1 MIKLENISKTFK
13 FGENEIYALK
23 NINLTIQKGEFV
35 AIIGQSGSGKSTLM
49 NILGALDT
57 PSSGSYFI
65 DGREISRFDLD
76 ELAMLRSKKFG
87 FVFQRYNLIST
98 LNSMQN
104 VALSA
109 VYAGVEKSVREAKA
123 NEILSDLGLGDK
135 TQNLPNKL
143 SGGQQQRVSIARA
156 LINGGE
162 IILADE
168 PTGALDSKS
177 GIKVMEIIKNL
188 HEKGHTII
196 LVTHDPNIAKWANR
210 IIEIKD
216 GKILSDTKKS
226 ELKFELKEQNL
237 PQKREISANFDRFK
251 ESFKM
256 SISSIFAHK
265 LRSILTM
272 LGIIIGVM
280 SVICV
285 IALGKGSQEQIMS
298 SIKRIGTNTIEIFPG
313 SGFGD
318 MRSGRIKTLTRDD
331 ASYLA
336 KQNFLDY
343 STPNTNT
350 SGVITYANKNI
361 NGSLRGGGKDS
372 LAVNGITLQSGR
384 TFSADDIENS
394 RAVVIIDQN
403 AKNELFADE
412 NPIGKTIFF
421 NRRPLSIIGVA
432 APNDV
437 FGSSENV
444 RIYAPYTSVINNI
457 TGDRYIHS
465 ITVKVKDDIDSQAA
479 EERVKKLLSQKH
491 GKSDFFTFNSDTI
504 KQTVE
509 STTQTMQLLIAS
521 IAAISL
527 IVGGIGVM
535 NIMLVSV
542 TERTKEIGIRMAIGA
557 RKSDILQQFLIEAV
571 LLCVL
576 SGIIG
581 VILAFFAGEI
591 FNWLNLDF
599 VMRFSV
605 APVVLSI
612 VASSAIGIIFGYIP
626 ALQASK
632 LNPIDAIIKMKF
644 HRKE

>member
-1 MIKLENISKTFK
+1 MIKLENVSKTFQ
-13 FGENEIYALK
+13 FGENEICALK
-23 NINLTIQKGEFV
+23 DINLTIQKGEFV
-35 AIIGQSGSGKSTLM
+35 AIMGQSGSGKSTLM
-49 NILGALDT
+49 NILSALDT

-109 VYAGVEKSVREAKA
+109 VYAGVGKSVREAKA

-196 LVTHDPNIAKWANR
+196 LVTHDSNIAKCANR

-216 GKILSDTKKS
+216 GEILTDTKKS

-432 APNDV
+432 APNDA

-557 RKSDILQQFLIEAV
+557 RKSDIMQQFLIEAV

-612 VASSAIGIIFGYIP
+612 VASSVIGIIFGYIP

-632 LNPIDAIIKMKF
+632 LNPIDALLQ
-644 HRKE
+644 E

>member
-1 MIKLENISKTFK
+1 MIKLENVSKTFQ
-13 FGENEIYALK
+13 FGENEICALK

-35 AIIGQSGSGKSTLM
+35 AIMGQSGSGKSTLM

-76 ELAMLRSKKFG
+76 ELAILRSKKFG

-196 LVTHDPNIAKWANR
+196 LVTHDSNIAEWANR
-210 IIEIKD
+210 VIEIKD
-216 GKILSDTKKS
+216 GEILSDTKKS

-237 PQKREISANFDRFK
+237 PQKREFSANFDRFK

-432 APNDV
+432 APSDA
-437 FGSSENV
+437 FGISENV

-465 ITVKVKDDIDSQAA
+465 ITVKVKDDIDTQLA
-479 EERVKKLLSQKH
+479 EERVKSALSQKH

-504 KQTVE
+504 KQTIE

-557 RKSDILQQFLIEAV
+557 RKSDIMQQFLIEAV

-605 APVVLSI
+605 APVVLSL

-626 ALQASK
+626 ALRASK
-632 LNPIDAIIKMKF
+632 LNPIDALLQ
-644 HRKE
+644 E

>member
-196 LVTHDPNIAKWANR
+196 LVTHDSNIAEWANR

-216 GKILSDTKKS
+216 GEILTDTKKS

-237 PQKREISANFDRFK
+237 PQKREFSANFDRFK

-432 APNDV
+432 APNDA

-557 RKSDILQQFLIEAV
+557 RKSDIMQQFLIEAV

-632 LNPIDAIIKMKF
+632 LNPIDALLQ
-644 HRKE
+644 E

>member
-432 APNDV
+432 APNDA

-599 VMRFSV
+599 VMMFSV

-632 LNPIDAIIKMKF
+632 LNPIDALLQ
-644 HRKE
+644 E

>member
-196 LVTHDPNIAKWANR
+196 LVTHDSNIAEWANR

-216 GKILSDTKKS
+216 GKVLSDTKKS

-237 PQKREISANFDRFK
+237 PQKREFSANFDRFK

-432 APNDV
+432 APNDA

-557 RKSDILQQFLIEAV
+557 RKSDIMQQFLIEAV

-605 APVVLSI
+605 APVVLSL
-612 VASSAIGIIFGYIP
+612 VASSVIGIIFGYIP

-632 LNPIDAIIKMKF
+632 LNPIDALLQ
-644 HRKE
+644 E

>member
-1 MIKLENISKTFK
+1 MIKLENVSKTFQ
-13 FGENEIYALK
+13 FGENEICALK
-23 NINLTIQKGEFV
+23 DINLTIQKGEFV
-35 AIIGQSGSGKSTLM
+35 AIMGQSGSGKSTLM
-49 NILGALDT
+49 NILSALDT

-196 LVTHDPNIAKWANR
+196 LVTHDSNIAKWANR

-216 GKILSDTKKS
+216 GEILTDTKKS

-432 APNDV
+432 APNDA

-557 RKSDILQQFLIEAV
+557 RKSDIMQQFLIEAV

-605 APVVLSI
+605 APVVLSL

-632 LNPIDAIIKMKF
+632 LNPIDALLQ
-644 HRKE
+644 E

>member
-196 LVTHDPNIAKWANR
+196 LVTHDPNIAEWANR

-237 PQKREISANFDRFK
+237 PQKREFSANFDRFK

-557 RKSDILQQFLIEAV
+557 RKSDIMQQFLIEAV

-605 APVVLSI
+605 APVVLSL

-626 ALQASK
+626 ALRASK
-632 LNPIDAIIKMKF
+632 LNPIDALLQ
-644 HRKE
+644 E

>member
-237 PQKREISANFDRFK
+237 PQKREFSANFDRFK

-350 SGVITYANKNI
+350 SGVMTYANKNI
-361 NGSLRGGGKDS
+361 NASLRGGGKYS

-432 APNDV
+432 APNDA

-465 ITVKVKDDIDSQAA
+465 ITVKVKDDIDSQVA
-479 EERVKKLLSQKH
+479 EGRVKKLLSQKH

-557 RKSDILQQFLIEAV
+557 RKSDIMQQFLIEAV

-605 APVVLSI
+605 APVVLSL
-612 VASSAIGIIFGYIP
+612 VASSVIGIIFGYIP

-632 LNPIDAIIKMKF
+632 LNPIDALLQ
-644 HRKE
+644 E

>member
-177 GIKVMEIIKNL
+177 GIKVMEIITNL

-196 LVTHDPNIAKWANR
+196 LVTHDSNIAEWANR

-216 GKILSDTKKS
+216 GEILTDTKKS

-237 PQKREISANFDRFK
+237 FQKREFSANFDRFK

-432 APNDV
+432 APNDA

-612 VASSAIGIIFGYIP
+612 VASSAIGIIFGNIP

-632 LNPIDAIIKMKF
+632 LNPIDALLQ
-644 HRKE
+644 E

>member
-1 MIKLENISKTFK
+1 MIKLENVSKTFK
-13 FGENEIYALK
+13 FGENEICALK

-35 AIIGQSGSGKSTLM
+35 AIMGQSGSGKSTLM

-196 LVTHDPNIAKWANR
+196 LVTHDSNIAEWANR
-210 IIEIKD
+210 VIEIKD
-216 GKILSDTKKS
+216 GEILTDTKKS

-237 PQKREISANFDRFK
+237 PQKREFSANFDRFK

-432 APNDV
+432 APNDA
-437 FGSSENV
+437 FGISENV

-465 ITVKVKDDIDSQAA
+465 ITVKVKDDIDTQVA
-479 EERVKKLLSQKH
+479 EERVKSALSQKH

-504 KQTVE
+504 KQTIE

-557 RKSDILQQFLIEAV
+557 RKSDIMQQFLIEAV

-576 SGIIG
+576 SGVIG

-605 APVVLSI
+605 APVVLSL
-612 VASSAIGIIFGYIP
+612 VASSVIGIIFGYIP
-626 ALQASK
+626 ALRASK
-632 LNPIDAIIKMKF
+632 LNPIDALLQ
-644 HRKE
+644 E

>member
-237 PQKREISANFDRFK
+237 PQKREFSANFDRFK

-394 RAVVIIDQN
+394 RAVAIIDQN

-432 APNDV
+432 APNDA

-591 FNWLNLDF
+591 FNSLNLDF

-605 APVVLSI
+605 APVVLSL
-612 VASSAIGIIFGYIP
+612 VASSVIGIIFGYIP
-626 ALQASK
+626 ALRASK
-632 LNPIDAIIKMKF
+632 LNPIDALLQ
-644 HRKE
+644 E

>member
-196 LVTHDPNIAKWANR
+196 LVTHDSNIAKWANR

-216 GKILSDTKKS
+216 GEILTDTKKS

-432 APNDV
+432 APNDA

-605 APVVLSI
+605 APVVLSL

-632 LNPIDAIIKMKF
+632 LNPIDALLQ
-644 HRKE
+644 E

>member
-237 PQKREISANFDRFK
+237 PQKREFSANFDRFK

-280 SVICV
+280 SVICM

-394 RAVVIIDQN
+394 RAVAIIDQN

-432 APNDV
+432 APNDA

-591 FNWLNLDF
+591 FNSLNLDF

-605 APVVLSI
+605 APVVLSL
-612 VASSAIGIIFGYIP
+612 VASSVIGIIFGYIP
-626 ALQASK
+626 ALRASK
-632 LNPIDAIIKMKF
+632 LNPIDALLQ
-644 HRKE
+644 E

>member
-123 NEILSDLGLGDK
+123 NEILSDLGLGNK

-196 LVTHDPNIAKWANR
+196 LVTHDSSIAEWANR

-216 GKILSDTKKS
+216 GEILTDTKKS

-237 PQKREISANFDRFK
+237 PQKREFSANFDRFK

-318 MRSGRIKTLTRDD
+318 MRSGCIKTLTRDD

-394 RAVVIIDQN
+394 RAVAIIDQN

-432 APNDV
+432 APNDA

-591 FNWLNLDF
+591 FNSLNLDF

-605 APVVLSI
+605 APVVLSL
-612 VASSAIGIIFGYIP
+612 VASSVIGIIFGYIP
-626 ALQASK
+626 ALRASK
-632 LNPIDAIIKMKF
+632 LNPIDALLQ
-644 HRKE
+644 E

>member
-1 MIKLENISKTFK
+1 MIKLENVSKTFQ
-13 FGENEIYALK
+13 FGENEICALK
-23 NINLTIQKGEFV
+23 NVNLTIQKGEFV
-35 AIIGQSGSGKSTLM
+35 AIMGQSGSGKSTLM

-76 ELAMLRSKKFG
+76 ELAKLRSKKFG

-109 VYAGVEKSVREAKA
+109 VYAGVGKSVREAKA

-196 LVTHDPNIAKWANR
+196 LVTHDSNIAKWANR

-216 GKILSDTKKS
+216 GEILTDTKKS

-432 APNDV
+432 APNDA

-465 ITVKVKDDIDSQAA
+465 ITVKVKDDIDSQVA

-504 KQTVE
+504 KQTIE

-557 RKSDILQQFLIEAV
+557 RKSDIMQQFLIEAV

-605 APVVLSI
+605 APVVLSL

-626 ALQASK
+626 ALRASK
-632 LNPIDAIIKMKF
+632 LNPIDALLQ
-644 HRKE
+644 E

>member
-1 MIKLENISKTFK
+1 MIKLENISKTFQ
-13 FGENEIYALK
+13 FGENEICALK

-35 AIIGQSGSGKSTLM
+35 AIMGQSGSGKSTLM

-196 LVTHDPNIAKWANR
+196 LVTHDSSIAGWANR
-210 IIEIKD
+210 VIEIKD

-237 PQKREISANFDRFK
+237 PQKREFSANFDRFK

-432 APNDV
+432 APNDA

-504 KQTVE
+504 KQTIE

-605 APVVLSI
+605 APVVLSL

-632 LNPIDAIIKMKF
+632 LNPIDALLQ
-644 HRKE
+644 E

>member
-196 LVTHDPNIAKWANR
+196 LVTHDSNIAKWANR

-216 GKILSDTKKS
+216 GEILTDTKKS

-298 SIKRIGTNTIEIFPG
+298 SIKRIDTNTIEIFPG

-432 APNDV
+432 APNDA

-612 VASSAIGIIFGYIP
+612 VASSVIGIIFGYIP

-632 LNPIDAIIKMKF
+632 LNPIDALLQ
-644 HRKE
+644 E

>member
-1 MIKLENISKTFK
+1 MIKLENVSKTFQ
-13 FGENEIYALK
+13 FGENEICALK

-35 AIIGQSGSGKSTLM
+35 AIMGQSGSGKSTLM

-196 LVTHDPNIAKWANR
+196 LVTHDSNIAEWANR
-210 IIEIKD
+210 VIEIKD
-216 GKILSDTKKS
+216 GEILSDTKKS

-237 PQKREISANFDRFK
+237 PQKREFSANFDRFK

-432 APNDV
+432 APNDA
-437 FGSSENV
+437 FGISENV

-465 ITVKVKDDIDSQAA
+465 ITVKVKDDIDTQVA
-479 EERVKKLLSQKH
+479 EERVKSALSQKH

-504 KQTVE
+504 KQTIE

-557 RKSDILQQFLIEAV
+557 RKSDIMQQFLIEAV

-605 APVVLSI
+605 APVVLSL
-612 VASSAIGIIFGYIP
+612 VASSVIGIIFGYIP
-626 ALQASK
+626 ALRASK
-632 LNPIDAIIKMKF
+632 LNPIDALLQ
-644 HRKE
+644 E

>member
-188 HEKGHTII
+188 HKKGHTII

-216 GKILSDTKKS
+216 GEILTDTKKS

-237 PQKREISANFDRFK
+237 PQKREFSANFDRFK

-372 LAVNGITLQSGR
+372 LAVNGIILQSGR

-605 APVVLSI
+605 APVVLSL
-612 VASSAIGIIFGYIP
+612 VASSVIGIIFGYIP
-626 ALQASK
+626 ALRASK
-632 LNPIDAIIKMKF
+632 LNPIDALLQ
-644 HRKE
+644 E

>member
-1 MIKLENISKTFK
+1 MIKLENVSKTFQ
-13 FGENEIYALK
+13 FGENEICALK
-23 NINLTIQKGEFV
+23 DINLTIQKGEFV
-35 AIIGQSGSGKSTLM
+35 AIMGQSGSGKSTLM
-49 NILGALDT
+49 NILSALDT

-109 VYAGVEKSVREAKA
+109 VYAGVGKSVREAKA

-196 LVTHDPNIAKWANR
+196 LVTHDSNIAKWANR

-216 GKILSDTKKS
+216 GEILTDTKKS

-432 APNDV
+432 APNDA

-605 APVVLSI
+605 APVVLSL

-626 ALQASK
+626 ALRASK
-632 LNPIDAIIKMKF
+632 LNPIDALLQ
-644 HRKE
+644 E

>member
-216 GKILSDTKKS
+216 GEILTDTKKS

-432 APNDV
+432 APNDA

-557 RKSDILQQFLIEAV
+557 RKSDIMQQFLIEAV

-605 APVVLSI
+605 APVVLSL
-612 VASSAIGIIFGYIP
+612 VASSVIGIIFGYIP
-626 ALQASK
+626 ALRASK
-632 LNPIDAIIKMKF
+632 LNPIDALLQ
-644 HRKE
+644 E

>member
-177 GIKVMEIIKNL
+177 GIKVMEIITNL

-196 LVTHDPNIAKWANR
+196 LVTHDSNIAEWANR

-216 GKILSDTKKS
+216 GEILTDTKKS

-237 PQKREISANFDRFK
+237 FQKREFSANFDRFK

-432 APNDV
+432 APNDA

-632 LNPIDAIIKMKF
+632 LNPIDALLQ
-644 HRKE
+644 E

>member
-196 LVTHDPNIAKWANR
+196 LVTHDSNIAEWANR

-237 PQKREISANFDRFK
+237 PQKREFSANFDRFK

-343 STPNTNT
+343 SMPNTNT

-384 TFSADDIENS
+384 TFSTDDIENS

-412 NPIGKTIFF
+412 NPISKTIFF

-432 APNDV
+432 APNDA

-557 RKSDILQQFLIEAV
+557 RKSDIMQQFLIEAV

-605 APVVLSI
+605 APVVLSL
-612 VASSAIGIIFGYIP
+612 VASSVIGIIFGYIP

-632 LNPIDAIIKMKF
+632 LNPIDALLQ
-644 HRKE
+644 E

>member
-196 LVTHDPNIAKWANR
+196 LVTHDSNIAEWANR

-237 PQKREISANFDRFK
+237 PQKREFSANFDRFK

-432 APNDV
+432 APNDA

-491 GKSDFFTFNSDTI
+491 GKSDFFTLNSDTI

-612 VASSAIGIIFGYIP
+612 VASSVIGIIFGYIP

-632 LNPIDAIIKMKF
+632 LNPIDALLQ
-644 HRKE
+644 E

>member
-216 GKILSDTKKS
+216 GEILTDTKKS

-432 APNDV
+432 APNDA

-591 FNWLNLDF
+591 FNSLNLDF

-605 APVVLSI
+605 APVVLSL
-612 VASSAIGIIFGYIP
+612 VASSVIGIIFGYIP
-626 ALQASK
+626 ALRASK
-632 LNPIDAIIKMKF
+632 LNPIDALLQ
-644 HRKE
+644 E

>member
-1 MIKLENISKTFK
+1 MIKLENVSKTFQ
-13 FGENEIYALK
+13 FGENEICALK

-35 AIIGQSGSGKSTLM
+35 AIMGQSGSGKSTLM

-196 LVTHDPNIAKWANR
+196 LVTHDSNIAEWANR
-210 IIEIKD
+210 VIEIKD
-216 GKILSDTKKS
+216 GEILTDTKKS

-237 PQKREISANFDRFK
+237 PQKREFSANFDRFK

-432 APNDV
+432 APNDA
-437 FGSSENV
+437 FGISENV

-465 ITVKVKDDIDSQAA
+465 ITVKVKDDIDTQVA
-479 EERVKKLLSQKH
+479 EERLKSALSQKH

-504 KQTVE
+504 KQTIE

-557 RKSDILQQFLIEAV
+557 RKSDIMQQFLIEAV

-576 SGIIG
+576 SGVIG

-605 APVVLSI
+605 APVVLSL
-612 VASSAIGIIFGYIP
+612 VASSVIGIIFGYIP
-626 ALQASK
+626 ALRASK
-632 LNPIDAIIKMKF
+632 LNPIDALLQ
-644 HRKE
+644 E